1 MILELVDLV
10 GTRVGSDE
18 PEIVKPL
25 VPRDVGPD
33 GKLALP
39 ANDAQLQVGVVE
51 HDGDA
56 ARFNLK
62 AEIRFY

>member
-10 GTRVGSDE
+10 GTRVGSDQ
-18 PEIVKPL
+18 PEIVEPL

-33 GKLALP
+33 GMLALP
-39 ANDAQLQVGVVE
+39 ADDTQLQVGVVK

-62 AEIRFY
+62 TEI